1 MKRLLAIF
9 LSLTMLVSAAPLSAL
24 AASDNSLSQTITVQ
38 SQPDADLVQ
47 AIASDPFLTAQADS
61 APVQEQNA
69 TVDTSNVSMEATN
82 SFGKLLLD
90 GMDLDGENGSNFSSG
105 NRVIGITMNGST
117 ATVKYVA
124 EEDADL
130 VVGIYTDDS
139 EEQMVASGTVAVDKT
154 TDGTVKVAI
163 VGEIP
168 DYYIIKGYL
177 FDKAEHAPLC
187 EAFTNTSNTKDMV
200 DLAGAT
206 VNDFPEDRVI
216 NLDDDATTNFV
227 VVNQDVTLL
236 TREDSAAGKNN
247 IVSQDDD
254 GLNYTIANAS
264 AEIKNLQV
272 GDILTY
278 EYAPGELLVVKVASI
293 AVNGDTV
300 TIHGDD
306 TLEVTD
312 VFDALKIEDTADS
325 KDLTYD
331 EHTADAGVAY
341 LGEYEEDFSIEDE
354 WSPDFDESDNGTEKE
369 HEAYIKSVR
378 KFELKNAAGATEGGV
393 DTGEGTKVNAECTG
407 TVSVSATATV
417 KYYVTPDKQCFSFVA
432 DAAMAANVVISG
444 KIETRIRLGSFGVAP
459 IPGLYIGFD
468 PAFVAKAEVKLTVS
482 AKTSTQI
489 GFSYDSI
496 DSVAK
501 NLSKTPH
508 TSIKTSVEGMIY
520 VGIDLCP
527 NIKVL
532 GAVAKVELT
541 AEVGGKATISI
552 RLKSTE
558 IEMNA
563 ASKHGCN
570 TCYTVA
576 LDANLKVSA
585 KLSFLNL
592 KKFTLTFDFVDASI
606 SLGKVYWAPEYD
618 DLGWGDCPHTK
629 YRMIIML
636 IGCDDPTGAEVYVSK
651 DGGTAQPMGA
661 IDDSGYLKLYL
672 DPGKYQMTAT
682 VDDVIYR
689 SSIFTIRES
698 DLTVKLSR
706 DYVPEPDPDPDQ
718 PETPDPDKPDPDNPD
733 PDTPG
738 ESEPDYV
745 LENGVLTINSEK
757 IMMDYTSA
765 EETPWYEFRDSI
777 RQIVVKSG
785 VQKISPYAFAEC
797 ANVTNVIFEGTLTE
811 IAAAAFEGCQ
821 DLELVDYGGT
831 QESWNSVVIGEKN
844 EPLYTAIIQ
853 CRDGNITPSEAEMK
867 SGTCGDNLKWTL
879 NYQGVLTITG
889 YGRMTNYQWGTSPWY
904 GDKVKRVI
912 LKAEGGTGSIDSI
925 GDYAFAGCDK
935 LTSINI
941 PNRVRIAYHM
951 LDGCSSLETIVIPDD
966 VTWIESGAF
975 NNCTSL
981 KTVVLPAVMSSGYIA
996 QGAFS
1001 GCTSLESVTIP
1012 TGIQVIESNVFS
1024 GCTSLKNVVI
1034 PSDIQ
1039 EVRKNAFLNC
1049 SSLKEL
1055 DFQNGLTTIKDSAFS
1070 GCESMTK
1077 ITLPESVTSIGQDAF
1092 YNCKSLESITLPK
1105 KIAEISRGMFS
1116 DCVNLKSVTIPQSV
1130 TSIGHYTFYGC
1141 ENLNEVYFAGTQEQ
1155 WNAITCGNA
1164 NDALK
1169 SATIHCTDGDIV
1181 PTAENSITTG
1191 KTTTDNATLHA
1202 VFNGLTAGE
1211 DYAVIVSKSAENP
1224 LDAANLIYINQKT
1237 AGANGVLDVPFISS
1251 ESGAA
1256 YVVACRKG
1264 GSTNPGGNTGKDDSG
1279 STSKPGGDTT
1289 KPSTPEQP
1297 STSGGGGGA
1306 IVAVVLIGGAAA
1318 AVTAGVILMM
1328 PVEVSGVAQLGDGN
1342 VLANANVQL
1351 MKDGQQV
1358 AQTTTDE
1365 SGHFALEVKRGEYQM
1380 NVTTV
1385 NPETGEQT
1393 VRTASVKAPA
1403 KNGTFTF

>member
-1 MKRLLAIF
+1 MKRLLAGLLA
-9 LSLTMLVSAAPLSAL
+9 LSMLFYVAPLSAF
-24 AASDNSLSQTITVQ
+24 AASDNSVSQTVTVD
-38 SQPDADLVQ
+38 SQQDANLIQ
-47 AIASDPFLTAQADS
+47 AIASDPFLTQTNS
-61 APVQEQNA
+61 APQEQNA
-69 TVDTSNVSMEATN
+69 TVDTSNVSMDATN
-82 SFGKLLLD
+82 SFGKLLLN
-90 GMDLDGENGSNFSSG
+90 GMDEENGSTFSSK
-105 NRVIGITMNGST
+105 NRIVDIKMNGST
-117 ATVKYVA
+117 ATVKYIA

-130 VVGIYTDDS
+130 VVGIYADDA
-139 EEQMVASGTVAVDKT
+139 EEQMVASGTVSITAT
-154 TDGTVKVAI
+154 TDGTATVAI
-163 VGEIP
+163 TGDIP
-168 DYYIIKGYL
+168 EYYVIKGYL

-187 EAFTNTSNTKDMV
+187 DAFTNTSNTKDMV

-216 NLDDDATTNFV
+216 NLDDDDTTNFA

-236 TREDSAAGKNN
+236 TTEDFAAGKNN

-278 EYAPGELLVVKVASI
+278 EYAPGELLVVKVSSI
-293 AVNGDTV
+293 AVDGDTV

-312 VFDALKIEDTADS
+312 VFSALKIEDAADS

-369 HEAYIKSVR
+369 HEVYIKSVR

-661 IDDSGYLKLYL
+661 IDASGYLKLYL

-689 SSIFTIRES
+689 SSVFTIRES

-785 VQKISPYAFAEC
+785 VQKISPYAFAGC
-797 ANVTNVIFEGTLTE
+797 AKVTNVIFEGTLTE
-811 IAAAAFEGCQ
+811 IEAAAFEGCQ

-889 YGRMTNYQWGTSPWY
+889 YGRMTKYQWGTSPWY

-951 LDGCSSLETIVIPDD
+951 LDGCSSLETIVIPDE

-981 KTVVLPAVMSSGYIA
+981 KTVGLPTTMEYINS
-996 QGAFS
+996 GAFA
-1001 GCTSLESVTIP
+1001 GCTSLESITLP
-1012 TGIQVIESNVFS
+1012 TGIRVIESNVFS
-1024 GCTSLKNVVI
+1024 GCTSLKTVVI

-1055 DFQNGLTTIKDSAFS
+1055 DFQNGLTAIKDGAFS
-1070 GCESMTK
+1070 GCESLTK

-1105 KIAEISRGMFS
+1105 KIAEISRGMFC
-1116 DCVNLKSVTIPQSV
+1116 DCVKLKSVTIPQSV

-1141 ENLNEVYFAGTQEQ
+1141 ENLNEVHFEGTQEQ
-1155 WNAITCGNA
+1155 WNAITRGNA

-1169 SATIHCTDGDIV
+1169 NATIHCTDGDIM

-1264 GSTNPGGNTGKDDSG
+1264 GSTNPGGNTGKDDS
-1279 STSKPGGDTT
+1279 STSKPSGDKSDTT
-1289 KPSTPEQP
+1289 KPSTPEQSSP
-1297 STSGGGGGA
+1297 SGGGGA

-1328 PVEVSGVAQLGDGN
+1328 PVEVSGVAQLNDGN

-1365 SGHFALEVKRGEYQM
+1365 SGHFALEVKRGEYELR
-1380 NVTTV
+1380 VTTV

-1403 KNGTFTF
+1403 KNTNFVF